1 MVCAPGPGSNFADWL
16 GVWPVLAVA
25 IDFVHAILMAAWVLG
40 LPLLFW
46 HKRPLLSRGYCLYA
60 LAFVAISQLSYVL
73 LGECFLTTLARACA
87 LRAPVGAVSE
97 EWFTVRVAQ
106 AVFRLTPSHRGIKI
120 FSEALIFVTA
130 VGMLCSL
137 TRLRS
142 HPERSTL
149 RPSASGA
156 SRARPSPSGIE
167 DACCSRQES

>member
-1 MVCAPGPGSNFADWL
+1 M
-16 GVWPVLAVA
+16 WPVLAVG
-25 IDFVHAILMAAWVLG
+25 IDFVHAVLMAAWVLG

-46 HKRPLLSRGYCLYA
+46 HKKPPLSRGYCIYA
-60 LAFVAISQLSYVL
+60 LVFVAISQLSYLL

-87 LRAPVGAVSE
+87 LHARGSGSVTR

-106 AVFRLTPSHRGIKI
+106 AIFRLTPSHRGIKL

-130 VGMLCSL
+130 IGTLRSL

-142 HPERSTL
+142 RSEGRAS

-156 SRARPSPSGIE
+156 PRAGPSPTGIE
-167 DACCSRQES
+167 DACCPRQES